1 MQAGEEEEELDKL
14 EEEKKKEEGKKKE
27 EEEVKE
33 KEEKKEKEEMKKEEE
48 KEVEE
53 KRKAAICSK
62 VSPSGSRSPFE
73 QLTNSPPPPSSFQDF
88 QHQLLQRSTLSK
100 SRKTSALL
108 TRQFQLSF
116 C

>member
-1 MQAGEEEEELDKL
+1 MDKL
-14 EEEKKKEEGKKKE
+14 EEEKKKE

-48 KEVEE
+48 KEVKE

-73 QLTNSPPPPSSFQDF
+73 QLTNSPT
-88 QHQLLQRSTLSK
+88 HQLTTHHHHHSK
-100 SRKTSALL
+100 ISNINFFGA
-108 TRQFQLSF
+108 QLF
-116 C
+116 RNQEKRWPP

>member
-1 MQAGEEEEELDKL
+1 MDKL
-14 EEEKKKEEGKKKE
+14 EEEKKKEE
-27 EEEVKE
+27 EEVKE
-33 KEEKKEKEEMKKEEE
+33 ERKEAEEVKEERKKEEE

-88 QHQLLQRSTLSK
+88 QHQLLRRSTLSK
-100 SRKTSALL
+100 SRKTSASL
-108 TRQFQLSF
+108 TKQLQLSF
-116 C
+116 CLWTK

>member
-14 EEEKKKEEGKKKE
+14 EEEKKKEEEEGKE
-27 EEEVKE
+27 EEER
-33 KEEKKEKEEMKKEEE
+33 KKEEE
-48 KEVEE
+48 KEVKE

-88 QHQLLQRSTLSK
+88 QHQLLRRSTLSK
-100 SRKTSALL
+100 SRKTSASL
-108 TRQFQLSF
+108 TKQLQLSF
-116 C
+116 CLWTK